1 MDKKVWEWKRTAGP
15 HEFVISTARDLLP
28 HAFVQEAFKH
38 CKTIAANGAGLEFIR
53 ACRLANGAADGKAM
67 DSPVEEGV
75 ILSRDDQ
82 AGKIASEFIK
92 AIAQHRHWSREK
104 KLHSPA

>member
-1 MDKKVWEWKRTAGP
+1 MFDAVYIPGGEKSVKALQEQVEAL
-15 HEFVISTARDLLP
+15 E
-28 HAFVQEAFKH
+28 FVQEAFKH

-53 ACRLANGAADGKAM
+53 ACRLANGAADGKAK
-67 DSPVEEGV
+67 DSAVEEGV
-75 ILSRDDQ
+75 ILGRDDQ